1 MGYFV
6 MIQHR
11 SPAVRWYSV
20 VPSLILSAAL
30 VAPLAAQS
38 AAPPTPLVDRFIR
51 MTAVT
56 GFETAALDSVQRL
69 IPGAKR
75 DRAGNVVVE
84 HGTGPATLV
93 ACPFDEVGYVV
104 GGIRDDGWLTLRRVG
119 ARAPNAI
126 WDQYHEGQRVKV
138 WGRKGALP
146 AVVGVRSTH
155 LTRGRAQG
163 DAPFT
168 VDDAVVDIG
177 AATEAEVRAAGVEV
191 LSPVAMLKQVTRYG
205 NGLVAGPWAGRRGAC
220 AALVEAAVTATGSGR
235 VVVAFL
241 VEQEMGQRGLRTLAN
256 VAGPFDRTILV
267 DYAAGPAGT
276 LIERADTTV
285 ARTLPGLG
293 AVTRVL
299 LPVRNGATPV
309 ETVALT
315 DYDVLRARLVAMI
328 GGAR

>member
-1 MGYFV
+1 
-6 MIQHR
+6 
-11 SPAVRWYSV
+11 VRWPSV
-20 VPSLILSAAL
+20 VPSLIVTAAL
-30 VAPLAAQS
+30 AAPLAAQT
-38 AAPPTPLVDRFIR
+38 AAPPPTPLVDRFIR

-56 GFETAALDSVQRL
+56 GFESAAFDSVQRL
-69 IPGAKR
+69 LPGAKR

-84 HGTGPATLV
+84 SGTGPATLV

-119 ARAPNAI
+119 ARAPNAL
-126 WDQYHEGQRVKV
+126 WDQYHEGQRVMV
-138 WGRKGALP
+138 FGRKSALP

-155 LTRGRAQG
+155 LTRGRSQG

-177 AATEAEVRAAGVEV
+177 AATAAEVRTAGVEV
-191 LSPVAMLKQVTRYG
+191 LSPVAMLKQVTHYG

-220 AALVEAAVTATGSGR
+220 AALAEAAKTATANGR

-256 VAGPFDRTILV
+256 VAGPFERTIFV
-267 DYAAGPAGT
+267 DFAMGPAGT

-309 ETVALT
+309 ETVAMT
-315 DYDVLRARLVAMI
+315 DYEALRARLAAMI

>member
-1 MGYFV
+1 M
-6 MIQHR
+6 
-11 SPAVRWYSV
+11 RWYSV
-20 VPSLILSAAL
+20 VPSLAISTAL
-30 VAPLAAQS
+30 VAQQPVQ
-38 AAPPTPLVDRFIR
+38 PPTPLIDRFIG

-69 IPGAKR
+69 FPGAKR

-84 HGTGPATLV
+84 RGTGPATLV

-126 WDQYHEGQRVKV
+126 WDQYHEGQRVTV
-138 WGRKGALP
+138 WGRKKALP

-155 LTRGRAQG
+155 LTRGRSQG

-177 AATEAEVRAAGVEV
+177 AATAAEVRTAGVEV
-191 LSPVAMLKQVTRYG
+191 LSPVAMLKQVTHYG

-220 AALVEAAVTATGSGR
+220 AALAEAAKGAAGNGR
-235 VVVAFL
+235 VVIAFL

-256 VAGPFDRTILV
+256 VAGPFERTIFV
-267 DYAAGPAGT
+267 DFAMGPAGT

-293 AVTRVL
+293 AITRVL
-299 LPVRNGATPV
+299 LPVRNGGTPV
-309 ETVALT
+309 ETVAMQ
-315 DYDVLRARLVAMI
+315 DYDALRARLMAMI
-328 GGAR
+328 GGGR